1 MLISII
7 IPTFNSSQT
16 IQNNLD
22 SIKKQTYLNYEIVI
36 IDNNSTDDTIT
47 LIKKNNFKN
56 IKTII
61 EKDSGIYDAV
71 NKGILNSTG
80 DLVSILHSDDIYNH
94 NDVLKNVVNAFNQK
108 KNIEIVYGDLVYVK
122 NNNINSVLRYWRPGK
137 FKNDLF
143 LKGWHPPHP
152 SFFAKKRLFNSYG
165 LYNSK
170 IGNSADVELMHRF
183 MQIFKINFYYLNET
197 LVKMRYGGK
206 SNKNIMSIIRQNL
219 EIIKFL
225 NIQNSL
231 YKIIIFFS
239 YKFIDR
245 LKQFI
250 VKK

>member
-22 SIKKQTYLNYEIVI
+22 SIKKQTYLNYEIVV

-108 KNIEIVYGDLVYVK
+108 KNVEIVYGDLVYVK
-122 NNNINSVLRYWRPGK
+122 NDDINSVLRYWKPGK

-152 SFFAKKRLFNSYG
+152 SFFAKKKLFNSFG

-250 VKK
+250 IKK

>member
-7 IPTFNSSQT
+7 VPTFNSSQT

-22 SIKKQTYLNYEIVI
+22 SIKKQTYLDYEIVI
-36 IDNNSTDDTIT
+36 IDNNSTDDTIK
-47 LIKKNNFKN
+47 LIKKNNLKN

-61 EKDSGIYDAV
+61 EKDSGIYDEV
-71 NKGILNSTG
+71 NKGILNSNG
-80 DLVSILHSDDIYNH
+80 DLISILHSDDIYNH

-108 KNIEIVYGDLVYVK
+108 KNIEIVYGNLVYVK
-122 NNNINSVLRYWRPGK
+122 NNDINSVLRYWRPGK

-152 SFFAKKRLFNSYG
+152 SFFAKKKLFNSYG
-165 LYNSK
+165 LYNDK
-170 IGNSADVELMHRF
+170 IGNSADVELMHRV